1 MGVFFFHNSFMFRL
15 AHYLRDFFYQKIKE
29 WKRTFDNKFKIIFS
43 IVSSMQILLQSY
55 IEQGNVLP
63 PKEKRTISM
72 TFPSSNFSVWV
83 QEQSVSLQ
91 VSDPHGIMAPGPG
104 YVFIE
109 VHASIILLQ
118 CIILVEIQKNSKEWL
133 KYLNLPT
140 STPLVNS
147 IVL

>member
-1 MGVFFFHNSFMFRL
+1 
-15 AHYLRDFFYQKIKE
+15 
-29 WKRTFDNKFKIIFS
+29 
-43 IVSSMQILLQSY
+43 
-55 IEQGNVLP
+55 
-63 PKEKRTISM
+63 M

-91 VSDPHGIMAPGPG
+91 VSGPHGIMAPGPG

-109 VHASIILLQ
+109 VHASIILPQ

-133 KYLNLPT
+133 NYLNLPT